1 MKKAII
7 LLVAILIFSSCSFG
21 GNNIQMQS
29 PSEPLSAA
37 EYESIRDFC
46 ISAEGAKAMA
56 EAADLADA
64 QCEIC
69 ALYED
74 IATFKLSRNDEPAE
88 FYTVK
93 INSGDSYSFEIIS
106 HRTFK
111 EFEGESFCEFFPHAE
126 DGYPESAF
134 IPIDVYEFIPK
145 NIASAKKVYYV
156 VSEIGSGKYFT
167 EPEQINNLI
176 SSLSD
181 MKVYPIERFLTSN
194 EILLGIELSSN
205 VMQFYKSAEDEE
217 PFCKIYLDMIYS
229 QEKESSRTYYP
240 VDVSPAYQ
248 AYKNAESEFEREN
261 VSSADPE
268 SVLEEYGAE
277 MLLHGTWN
285 NAKDLRVDWLVM
297 WFGYRVRDSVNVSDY
312 RRDGKDGLYFPED
325 EFEKLVYNY
334 FGLTPEHLRKSETYN
349 AEEKAYVTPTALY
362 DLAETEYAIT
372 KTDYEG
378 DEMKIYFDLKIADKD
393 PVSRI
398 LAVDTQN
405 GGMRFV
411 SCK

>member
-93 INSGDSYSFEIIS
+93 IISGSPYSFEIIS
-106 HRTFK
+106 HRIFEK
-111 EFEGESFCEFFPHAE
+111 FEGESFCEFFPHAE

-240 VDVSPAYQ
+240 VDVSTAYQ

-268 SVLEEYGAE
+268 SVLEEYGTE
-277 MLLHGTWN
+277 MLLYGTWDD
-285 NAKDLRVDWLVM
+285 AQSIQVDNLVM
-297 WFGYRVRDSVNVSDY
+297 WYGYRIIDSANAFDY
-312 RRDGKDGLYFPED
+312 IKDDADGFYIPEG

-398 LAVDTQN
+398 LTADTQN

>member
-93 INSGDSYSFEIIS
+93 IISGSPYSFEIIS
-106 HRTFK
+106 HRIFEK
-111 EFEGESFCEFFPHAE
+111 FEGESFCEFFPHAE

-194 EILLGIELSSN
+194 EILLGIELSGN

-261 VSSADPE
+261 VSSAAPE
-268 SVLEEYGAE
+268 TILEEYGAE
-277 MLLHGTWN
+277 MLLEGTWN
-285 NAKDLRVDWLVM
+285 DAQSIRVDNLVM
-297 WFGYRVRDSVNVSDY
+297 WYGYRIIDSANAFDY
-312 RRDGKDGLYFPED
+312 IKDGADGLYIPED

-334 FGLTPEHLRKSETYN
+334 FCLTPEHLRKADAYN
-349 AEEKAYVTPTALY
+349 AQEKAYVTPTALY
-362 DLAETEYAIT
+362 DLAATECNIT

-398 LAVDTQN
+398 LTVDTQN

>member
-7 LLVAILIFSSCSFG
+7 FLVAILIFSSCSFG

-93 INSGDSYSFEIIS
+93 ILSGSPYSFEIIS
-106 HRTFK
+106 HRTFEK
-111 EFEGESFCEFFPHAE
+111 FEGESFCEFFPHAE

-145 NIASAKKVYYV
+145 DIASAQKVYYV

-167 EPEQINNLI
+167 EPEQINSLI
-176 SSLSD
+176 SSLSN

-194 EILLGIELSSN
+194 EILLGIELSGN

-217 PFCKIYLDMIYS
+217 PFCKIYLDIIYS
-229 QEKESSRTYYP
+229 EEEESSRMYYP
-240 VDVSPAYQ
+240 LDVSSAYQ

-261 VSSADPE
+261 VSSAAPE
-268 SVLEEYGAE
+268 TVLEEYGAE
-277 MLLHGTWN
+277 MLLEGTWN
-285 NAKDLRVDWLVM
+285 DAQSIRLDELVM
-297 WFGYRVRDSVNVSDY
+297 RYGYRIIDSANASDY
-312 RRDGKDGLYFPED
+312 IKDDADGFYIPEG
-325 EFEKLVYNY
+325 EFEKLVYGY
-334 FGLTPEHLRKSETYN
+334 FGLTPEHLRESETY
-349 AEEKAYVTPTALY
+349 
-362 DLAETEYAIT
+362 IT
-372 KTDYEG
+372 YRKRHMLRRQPFT
-378 DEMKIYFDLKIADKD
+378 I
-393 PVSRI
+393 
-398 LAVDTQN
+398 
-405 GGMRFV
+405 
-411 SCK
+411 